1 MPRPGPK
8 PYECVRRAWHSDR
21 HQPIRGSII
30 QQIFRVVNGKH
41 SVVTKGN
48 REWQEKLP
56 IVVFKAEEI
65 MYSKANSEVE
75 YMDLETIWDR
85 VNEAINI
92 IIRRDESTETGDL
105 LPPCV
110 EAALNLGCVPVR
122 ASRSQRHNNPRTYL
136 TPRTQDSA
144 SLPPKVLD
152 SSTQGRIPTSRPLH
166 CVNQIPTSRPLQCG
180 DQSIEERPGTVNLS
194 NSMLDSNRRAMQNN
208 RSEPT
213 SSSKFPAAYETFPS
227 ARKKQF
233 IPTEANT
240 SANVGHVYPLH
251 SGTHFQPEV
260 PWPGLKNSNNVIVGT
275 PVYPLI
281 EPVNRGRFQNLYPCQ
296 EDDNAFSRVTH
307 VDTSNKQQEV
317 FEQTECD
324 LSLRL
329 GLFSDPCLNRGKG
342 LASDIDIAG
351 LHSSHDRGQLLD
363 LNSTQSKEYT
373 FFPTERANDSLE
385 LSSSSRNFEGQVQSA
400 EVANRKRSNVDDGQI
415 FWQQEPTPNRFSGR
429 MRWPGL

>member
-1 MPRPGPK
+1 MPRPGPR

-30 QQIFRVVNGKH
+30 QQIFRVVNGRH
-41 SVVTKGN
+41 SSATKGN

-136 TPRTQDSA
+136 SNRTQDTS

-152 SSTQGRIPTSRPLH
+152 NPTQGRIPTSRPLH
-166 CVNQIPTSRPLQCG
+166 YVNQSTV
-180 DQSIEERPGTVNLS
+180 ERPVTVNLNNLQS
-194 NSMLDSNRRAMQNN
+194 DSNRLAIQNN

-213 SSSKFPAAYETFPS
+213 SSGKFPAAYEKFPS
-227 ARKKQF
+227 RKKQF
-233 IPTEANT
+233 LSVEANT

-260 PWPGLKNSNNVIVGT
+260 SWPGLKTSNTVIVGT
-275 PVYPLI
+275 PVYPLV
-281 EPVNRGRFQNLYPCQ
+281 EPVKRGFFQNLFPRN
-296 EDDNAFSRVTH
+296 EDDNALSRITH
-307 VDTSNKQQEV
+307 LDSRNKQQEV

-342 LASDIDIAG
+342 LASDIDIVG
-351 LHSSHDRGQLLD
+351 LHSSHDRGQQYD
-363 LNSTQSKEYT
+363 LNSTQNREHT
-373 FFPTERANDSLE
+373 FFPTERPHNYLE
-385 LSSSSRNFEGQVQSA
+385 LSTSSRNFEGQVQNA
-400 EVANRKRSNVDDGQI
+400 EVATRKRSNVEDGPI
-415 FWQQEPTPNRFSGR
+415 FWQPEPTANHFSGR